1 MKKSLFIGASVVLL
15 IGGIWLYNDLSKPN
29 GMAQNTPHEH
39 GEVQN
44 AYWTCPMHPQI
55 HSDKPGECPICH
67 MKLVQVKAEGSHSA
81 HLEEIDPRSVVS
93 ATPYQLKL
101 LGIQKVA
108 VEKMDLTAK
117 IPISGR
123 LISPSR
129 VAIQVYEEDLRYVKP
144 GLSFLATSSYLP
156 DEDIH
161 GQISSVDSI
170 ADPTSRT
177 VRVLG
182 NIQSGP
188 RGLIS
193 ETTFSGDIQVPLKG
207 VIAIPESSVL
217 HAGNADLVYVV
228 QDDGGLKAK
237 AVKLGQKT
245 ETYYEVRDGLTEGDF
260 ISSGPNFLIDSEAKI
275 RAASLGG
282 KEGKSKLPECPKGQ
296 HWDIPMSMCMP
307 GEK

>member
-1 MKKSLFIGASVVLL
+1 MKRIVLISGLVALL
-15 IGGIWLYNDLSKPN
+15 IGGVWFYRGLSKP
-29 GMAQNTPHEH
+29 MDAKHTSQHEH
-39 GEVQN
+39 AKEQDV
-44 AYWTCPMHPQI
+44 YWTCPMHPQI
-55 HSDKPGECPICH
+55 HSEKPGECPICH
-67 MKLVQVKAEGSHSA
+67 MKLVKVKDEGNHSTDI
-81 HLEEIDPRSVVS
+81 EEIDPRAVVS

-108 VEKMDLTAK
+108 VEKMDLTAR

-144 GLSFLATSSYLP
+144 GLRFLATSSYIP

-161 GQISSVDSI
+161 GVVTSVDSI

-193 ETTFSGDIQVPLKG
+193 ETTFSGEIQVPLKG

-217 HAGNADLVYVV
+217 HAGNADLVYLVE
-228 QDDGGLKAK
+228 DDGGLKAK
-237 AVKLGQKT
+237 TVKLGQKT
-245 ETYYEVRDGLTEGDF
+245 ETYYEIRDGLSEGDF
-260 ISSGPNFLIDSEAKI
+260 ISS
-275 RAASLGG
+275 
-282 KEGKSKLPECPKGQ
+282 
-296 HWDIPMSMCMP
+296 
-307 GEK
+307 

>member
-1 MKKSLFIGASVVLL
+1 MKKLILIASIATLFLAGWWVYRQFSELEEPA
-15 IGGIWLYNDLSKPN
+15 PN
-29 GMAQNTPHEH
+29 HQQETA
-39 GEVQN
+39 EVKT
-44 AYWTCPMHPQI
+44 YWTCPMHPQI

-67 MKLVQVKAEGSHSA
+67 MKLIQVKAEGSHAA

-108 VEKMDLTAK
+108 VEKMDLTSE

-123 LISPSR
+123 LISPAR
-129 VAIQVYEEDLRYVKP
+129 IAFQIYEEDLRYIKP
-144 GLSFLATSSYLP
+144 GLSFTATSSSFP

-161 GQISSVDSI
+161 GEITSVDNI

-182 NIQSGP
+182 TIKKGP

-193 ETTFSGDIQVPLKG
+193 ETTFSGDVEVPLKG
-207 VIAIPESSVL
+207 AIAIPESSVL
-217 HAGNADLVYVV
+217 HAGKADLVYLV
-228 QDDGGLKAK
+228 QDDGSLKAK
-237 AVKLGQKT
+237 PVKLGQKT
-245 ETYYEVRDGLTEGDF
+245 ESYYEVSEGLRPGEF

-275 RAASLGG
+275 RAASMPEGE
-282 KEGKSKLPECPKGQ
+282 EGKSKLPSCPKGQ
-296 HWDIPMSMCMP
+296 HWDIPMAMCMP